1 MKPRFDDR
9 IQNFPLPPNTTP
21 CLTRRTLLGLL
32 TAGAFAGLPRTA
44 RAQACSTGAFAHELP
59 IASLSF
65 FPDGNT
71 LISAGQ
77 DRLVKF
83 WTIPA
88 GALFRSVTTD
98 AVPVQLAVSPE
109 GRWIG
114 VAMQGGLLE
123 IWSADGQKRRS
134 LVGHSG
140 TVNGVAFTADGAKLV
155 SVSQDHTT
163 RVWSVVEGKLLRT
176 FSDTDA
182 MNQVAVPAA
191 GRVMARGR
199 SPAQRGVLVT
209 AGTQVYRRLLSS
221 GAIQQTA
228 PGTAFALSPDGQ
240 LLAAH
245 DATRLYVNAFPSLSP
260 LASLVDKQA
269 ATSLAFS
276 ADNKLLA
283 VAYSDTAPRL
293 YSAPDL
299 TPIAQLQANG
309 GPSLA
314 TVMDPQNRY
323 VAVASDRN
331 IYLYSL
337 PAGAPLAICFMDLAC
352 SAPSSS
358 GLQYFEGGMLYTL
371 GCGESIPVGFA
382 CSCNCVPGNCPCVYD
397 TGCACDSDTGC
408 SCVSDTGCSCD
419 SDTGCSCVGNVG
431 CSCDSDYGCGCVG
444 DSGCGCDGDVGSG
457 GGCGC
462 DGDLGF

>member
-9 IQNFPLPPNTTP
+9 IQNFTLPPNMTP

-32 TAGAFAGLPRTA
+32 TAGAFAGLHRTA

-59 IASLSF
+59 IASLCF

-77 DRLVKF
+77 DSLVKF
-83 WTIPA
+83 WTIPG
-88 GALFRSVTTD
+88 GALFRSVSTD

-109 GRWIG
+109 GKWIA

-123 IWSADGQKRRS
+123 IWSADGQTHRN

-140 TVNGVAFTADGAKLV
+140 TVNGVSFTADGTKLV

-163 RVWSVVEGKLLRT
+163 RIWSVAEAKLLRT

-182 MNQVAVPAA
+182 MNEVAVPAA

-199 SPAQRGVLVT
+199 PAQRGLLVT
-209 AGTQVYRRLLSS
+209 SGTQVYRRLLAS

-228 PGTAFALSPDGQ
+228 PGQAFALSPNGQ
-240 LLAAH
+240 LMAAH
-245 DATRLYVNAFPSLSP
+245 YATRLYMDAFPRLSP
-260 LASLVDKQA
+260 LTSLVEKQA

-276 ADNKLLA
+276 ADSKLLA
-283 VAYSDTAPRL
+283 IAYSDAPPRL

-299 TPIAQLQANG
+299 NLIAQLQSNG

-314 TVMDPQNRY
+314 AAMDPQNRY
-323 VAVASDRN
+323 LAVASARN
-331 IYLYSL
+331 IYLYGL
-337 PAGAPLAICFMDLAC
+337 PTGAPLAI
-352 SAPSSS
+352 
-358 GLQYFEGGMLYTL
+358 
-371 GCGESIPVGFA
+371 
-382 CSCNCVPGNCPCVYD
+382 
-397 TGCACDSDTGC
+397 
-408 SCVSDTGCSCD
+408 
-419 SDTGCSCVGNVG
+419 
-431 CSCDSDYGCGCVG
+431 
-444 DSGCGCDGDVGSG
+444 
-457 GGCGC
+457 
-462 DGDLGF
+462 

>member
-9 IQNFPLPPNTTP
+9 IQNFPLPPNTAP

-32 TAGAFAGLPRTA
+32 TAGAFAGFPRIA

-77 DRLVKF
+77 DSLVKF

-88 GALFRSVTTD
+88 GALFRSVMTD

-109 GRWIG
+109 GKWIA

-123 IWSADGQKRRS
+123 IWSAGDQKRRS

-140 TVNGVAFTADGAKLV
+140 TVNGVSFTADGTKLV

-163 RVWSVVEGKLLRT
+163 RIWSVADAKLLRT
-176 FSDTDA
+176 FSDTDT

-199 SPAQRGVLVT
+199 PAQRGFLVT
-209 AGTQVYRRLLSS
+209 SGTQVYRRLLAS

-228 PGTAFALSPDGQ
+228 PGQAFALSPDGQ

-245 DATRLYVNAFPSLSP
+245 DATRLYMDAFPSLSP
-260 LASLVDKQA
+260 LASLVEKQA

-276 ADNKLLA
+276 ADSKLLA
-283 VAYSDTAPRL
+283 IVYSDTPPRL

-299 TPIAQLQANG
+299 TLVAQLQANG
-309 GPSLA
+309 GPCLA
-314 TVMDPQNRY
+314 AVTDPQNRY
-323 VAVASDRN
+323 LAVASDRN
-331 IYLYSL
+331 IYLYGL
-337 PAGAPLAICFMDLAC
+337 PSGAPVAICFMDIAA
-352 SAPSSS
+352 SAPTSS
-358 GLQYFEGGMLYTL
+358 GLQYFDGGLLYTL
-371 GCGESIPVGFA
+371 GCGGPIPLGFA
-382 CSCNCVPGNCPCVYD
+382 CSCDCVPGNCPCVYD

-408 SCVSDTGCSCD
+408 SCVSDTGCSCN
-419 SDTGCSCVGNVG
+419 SNTGCSCVGNVG
-431 CSCDSDYGCGCVG
+431 CSCDSDYGCGCVD
-444 DSGCGCDGDVGSG
+444 DSGGGCGCDGDSG